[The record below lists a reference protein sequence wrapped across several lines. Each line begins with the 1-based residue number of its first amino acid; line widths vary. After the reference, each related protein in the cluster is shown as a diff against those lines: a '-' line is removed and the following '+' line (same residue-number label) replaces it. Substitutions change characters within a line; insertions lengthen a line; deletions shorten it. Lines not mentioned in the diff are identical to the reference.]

1 MILIESQKESGQKL
15 MPSQWS
21 QEKFV
26 AALKYAAAAHL
37 GQEVP
42 GSNLPYVVHVSMV
55 AMEVIRVLQVEDGID
70 GDLAVQCALLHDVIE
85 DAGKSYEDLEKA
97 FGKKVADGVLALTK
111 SNMIKPKPEK
121 MADSLA
127 RIKAQPREIGM
138 VKLAD
143 RIVNLQPPPAHW
155 SAEKRS
161 RYREEA
167 SQIYENLKASSVF
180 LAGRLAAKI
189 SDYKAYIYD

>member
-1 MILIESQKESGQKL
+1 

-21 QEKFV
+21 QEKYV

-37 GQEVP
+37 GQKVP
-42 GSNLPYVVHVSMV
+42 GSDLPYVVHVAMV
-55 AMEVIRVLQVEDGID
+55 AMEVIAALQVEDGID
-70 GDLAVQCALLHDVIE
+70 ADLAAQCALLHDVIE

-111 SNMIKPKPEK
+111 SNIIKSKSEK

-127 RIKAQPREIGM
+127 RIKANPREIGM

-143 RIVNLQPPPAHW
+143 RIVNLQPPPAYW
-155 SAEKRS
+155 SAEKRIK
-161 RYREEA
+161 YREEA
-167 SQIYENLKASSVF
+167 IQIHEALKDSSSF
-180 LAGRLAAKI
+180 LADRILKKISEYQSYIAKI
-189 SDYKAYIYD
+189 PADSI

>member
-1 MILIESQKESGQKL
+1 

-21 QEKFV
+21 QEKYV
-26 AALKYAAAAHL
+26 ASLKYAGAAHL
-37 GQEVP
+37 GQKVP
-42 GSNLPYVVHVSMV
+42 GSDLPYVVHVAMV
-55 AMEVIRVLQVEDGID
+55 AMEVIAALQAEDGLE

-85 DAGKSYEDLEKA
+85 SHLIKSK
-97 FGKKVADGVLALTK
+97 
-111 SNMIKPKPEK
+111 IEK

-127 RIKAQPREIGM
+127 RVKEQPREIGM

-161 RYREEA
+161 KYLEEA
-167 SQIYENLKASSVF
+167 IQIHEAAKSSSSF
-180 LAGRLAAKI
+180 LADRLLKKI
-189 SDYKAYIYD
+189 SEYQAYVKA

>member
-1 MILIESQKESGQKL
+1 

-21 QEKFV
+21 QDKYV

-37 GQEVP
+37 DQKIP
-42 GSNLPYVVHVSMV
+42 GSDLPYVVHAAMV

-85 DAGKSYEDLEKA
+85 DAGKTYGDLEKA

-111 SNMIKPKPEK
+111 SSRIESKSEK

-127 RIKAQPREIGM
+127 RIKAQSREISM
-138 VKLAD
+138 VKMAD
-143 RIVNLQPPPAHW
+143 RIVNLQPPPTDW
-155 SAEKRS
+155 STEKRS
-161 RYREEA
+161 KYREEA
-167 SQIYENLKASSVF
+167 IQIYDSLKSSSVV

-189 SDYKAYIYD
+189 AEYKAYIYN

>member
-1 MILIESQKESGQKL
+1 

-21 QEKFV
+21 QEKYV
-26 AALKYAAAAHL
+26 AALKYAAAAHS
-37 GQEVP
+37 GQKVP
-42 GSNLPYVVHVSMV
+42 GSDLPYVVHVAMV
-55 AMEVIRVLQVEDGID
+55 AMEVIAELQVEDGIE

-85 DAGKSYEDLEKA
+85 DAGKSYGDLETA
-97 FGKKVADGVLALTK
+97 FGKAVADGVLALTK
-111 SNMIKPKPEK
+111 SSQIESKPEK

-143 RIVNLQPPPAHW
+143 RIVNLQPPPTHW

-161 RYREEA
+161 KYREEA
-167 SQIYENLKASSVF
+167 IQIHEVLMGSSSF
-180 LAGRLAAKI
+180 LADRLLIKI
-189 SDYKAYIYD
+189 SEYQGYISRP

>member
-1 MILIESQKESGQKL
+1 
-15 MPSQWS
+15 MPSLWS
-21 QEKFV
+21 QEKYV
-26 AALKYAAAAHL
+26 AALKYAAGAHL
-37 GQEVP
+37 GQKVP
-42 GSNLPYVVHVSMV
+42 GSNLPYVVHIAMV
-55 AMEVIRVLQVEDGID
+55 AMEVIHVLRIEANID
-70 GDLAVQCALLHDVIE
+70 GDLTVQCALLHDVIE
-85 DAGKSYEDLEKA
+85 DAGKSYGDLEKA

-111 SNMIKPKPEK
+111 SSQIESKSEK

-161 RYREEA
+161 KYREEA
-167 SQIYENLKASSVF
+167 IQIYENLKSSSVV
-180 LAGRLAAKI
+180 LAGRLSAKI
-189 SDYKAYIYD
+189 ADYKAYIYD

>member
-1 MILIESQKESGQKL
+1 

-21 QEKFV
+21 QDKYV

-37 GQEVP
+37 GQKVP
-42 GSNLPYVVHVSMV
+42 GSELPYVVHVVMV

-85 DAGKSYEDLEKA
+85 DAGKTYEDLEKA
-97 FGKKVADGVLALTK
+97 FGKKVAEGVLALTK
-111 SNMIKPKPEK
+111 SRKIESKPER
-121 MADSLA
+121 MVDSLA

-143 RIVNLQPPPAHW
+143 RIVNLQPPPTDW
-155 SAEKRS
+155 STEKRS

-167 SQIYENLKASSVF
+167 IQIYANLKSSSVV

-189 SDYKAYIYD
+189 AEYKAYIYN

>member
-1 MILIESQKESGQKL
+1 
-15 MPSQWS
+15 MPNRWS
-21 QEKFV
+21 QEKYV
-26 AALKYAAAAHL
+26 AALKYAATAHS
-37 GQEVP
+37 GQKVP
-42 GSNLPYVVHVSMV
+42 GSDFPYVVHVVMV
-55 AMEVIRVLQVEDGID
+55 AIKVIGALQAEDGIG

-85 DAGKSYEDLEKA
+85 DAGKSYEDLDKV
-97 FGKKVADGVLALTK
+97 FGKEVAGGVLALTK
-111 SNMIKPKPEK
+111 SNLIESKPDK

-161 RYREEA
+161 KYREEA
-167 SQIYENLKASSVF
+167 IQIHEALKSSSSF
-180 LAGRLAAKI
+180 LADRLLEKI
-189 SDYKAYIYD
+189 SEYQAYVKA

>member
-1 MILIESQKESGQKL
+1 

-21 QEKFV
+21 QEKYV

-37 GQEVP
+37 GQKVP
-42 GSNLPYVVHVSMV
+42 GSELPYVVHVAMV
-55 AMEVIRVLQVEDGID
+55 AMEVISAFQAENGID

-85 DAGKSYEDLEKA
+85 DAGKSYEDLEKD
-97 FGKKVADGVLALTK
+97 FGKNVADGVLSLTK
-111 SNMIKPKPEK
+111 SNLIESKPDK

-161 RYREEA
+161 KYREEA
-167 SQIYENLKASSVF
+167 IQIDEALKSSSSF
-180 LAGRLAAKI
+180 LADRLLEKI
-189 SDYKAYIYD
+189 SEYQAYVKA